1 MTGKPVPAPWGKQ
14 LVHKKVRYSEY
25 TDDDSFKKKPQ
36 PAWLGNLGRSSP
48 AENRGGMG
56 SRRGALLSLFDFV
69 HCRHARFY
77 VLSNV
82 TMIHPQTCIVRGHVN
97 ALHGCR

>member
-25 TDDDSFKKKPQ
+25 TDDDSFEKKPQ

-48 AENRGGMG
+48 GGE
-56 SRRGALLSLFDFV
+56 SRWYGKP
-69 HCRHARFY
+69 ARRSVEF
-77 VLSNV
+77 
-82 TMIHPQTCIVRGHVN
+82 I
-97 ALHGCR
+97 